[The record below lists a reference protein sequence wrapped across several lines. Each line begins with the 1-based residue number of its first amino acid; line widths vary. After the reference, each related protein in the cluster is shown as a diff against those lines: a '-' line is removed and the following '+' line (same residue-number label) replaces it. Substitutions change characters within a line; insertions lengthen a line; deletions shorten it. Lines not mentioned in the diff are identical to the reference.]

1 MNPLTTLAAS
11 RWLIVFTT
19 SACLLAGIAYAVFT
33 RPVYRSD
40 MLIQVEP
47 STIENRSTSG
57 DPKLTPEIKPDTT
70 SEIQVLSSRMV
81 VSRAVEALRLH
92 VDVTPRYLPVVGGG
106 WPSAPKAIRVR
117 LAATS
122 TARNGSMS
130 PPSTCRPP
138 IRASHSRSRWASKAP
153 SPWNCPLP
161 SAPRWCRCR
170 AAWASCCVPIRRA
183 DR

>member
-1 MNPLTTLAAS
+1 MNTSYLANPAYEPAWRPAARAMNPLTTLAAS

-81 VSRAVEALRLH
+81 EA
-92 VDVTPRYLPVVGGG
+92 T
-106 WPSAPKAIRVR
+106 ATIR
-117 LAATS
+117 S
-122 TARNGSMS
+122 
-130 PPSTCRPP
+130 
-138 IRASHSRSRWASKAP
+138 
-153 SPWNCPLP
+153 
-161 SAPRWCRCR
+161 
-170 AAWASCCVPIRRA
+170 
-183 DR
+183 